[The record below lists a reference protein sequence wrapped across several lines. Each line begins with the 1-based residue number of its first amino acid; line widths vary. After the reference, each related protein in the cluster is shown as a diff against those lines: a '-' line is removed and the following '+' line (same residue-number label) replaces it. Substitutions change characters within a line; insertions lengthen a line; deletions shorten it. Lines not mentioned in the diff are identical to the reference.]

1 MNQELVEQVYR
12 VIKQEIDEKGRPPSH
27 QEIADAC
34 FISKGSVGTYL
45 NHLER
50 QGKIYR
56 EPNVA
61 RGIRLL
67 EGKSEQT
74 SEHMVTL

>member
-1 MNQELVEQVYR
+1 MNQELIEQVYQ
-12 VIKQEIDEKGRPPSH
+12 VIKSAVKEKGRPPSH

-45 NHLER
+45 THLER
-50 QGKIYR
+50 QGRIYR

-61 RGIRLL
+61 RGIQLI
-67 EGKSEQT
+67 EEESEQT
-74 SEHMVTL
+74 SEHLPTL